1 MNFDNLMSQLGNTV
15 HLDLKFSDNG
25 TVSVMFDEDEV
36 FFEKYENQLY
46 IFADIGTAKD
56 NTFVLKR
63 ILSANYLGNE
73 TGQGVISINDTD
85 NSFTLHRLID
95 GEISYQEFE
104 KILTIFIKA
113 VRYWKEWL
121 LIPYEEILDNKAEK
135 KNESKLMDFH
145 SMA

>member
-46 IFADIGTAKD
+46 IFAEIGTAKD

-95 GEISYQEFE
+95 GEISYREFE

-135 KNESKLMDFH
+135 NNESKLMDLH